1 MIKLEESMGQ
11 ISLPKKG
18 MSKEEVL
25 SNLKSFKAGDVK
37 WHEGQL
43 FGLIYEAGLDV
54 EDLVKEAHTL
64 FQIENG
70 LSPMAFPSLV
80 KMETEVVSIIT
91 ALSNGDDETVGNLT
105 SGGTESIFMA
115 LKAARDWARETY
127 PKIQKPEMVVP
138 VTAHPAWNK
147 AAHYLGL
154 KINMT
159 PVKDD
164 LQADLAAMKNAITE
178 NTIILGGTAVTYP
191 HGMIDP
197 IEEIGQL
204 AEETNLWL
212 HVDACLGGLIL
223 PFLKKLDKDIGPY
236 DFSVPGVTS
245 ISADIHKYAYTPKG
259 VSTVMYRNRDFRKFQ
274 IFAYADWSGGVY
286 ATPCLAGGRPG
297 GVIAAAWA
305 VFQYLGEEGFLALTK
320 KARTAA
326 EKLMEGI
333 NAMPQLYVLGNPVA
347 TVFAFG
353 SDEINI
359 YELSAKMAERGWH
372 IDAQQLPPSLHMTV
386 SPIHLAVADK
396 FLDDL
401 RHTIPEIPP
410 ADSQDLSEQA
420 AMYAMLGTMP
430 DRSMAKEFA
439 VEYIN
444 NLYRAL

>member
-1 MIKLEESMGQ
+1 MGQ

-18 MSKEEVL
+18 MSKEDVL
-25 SNLKSFKAGDVK
+25 SNLESLKHGDLK

-43 FGLIYEAGLDV
+43 FGLIYEAGPDV
-54 EDLVKEAHTL
+54 EDLVKEAHSL
-64 FQIENG
+64 FLIENG

-91 ALSNGDDETVGNLT
+91 ALSSGDEETVGNLT

-115 LKAARDWARETY
+115 LKAARDWARQTY
-127 PKIQKPEMVVP
+127 PKIIKPEMVVP

-164 LQADLAAMKNAITE
+164 LRADVAAMKNAITE

-197 IEEIGQL
+197 IDEIGQL
-204 AEETNLWL
+204 AQEANLWL
-212 HVDACLGGLIL
+212 HVDACLGGLML
-223 PFLKKLDKDIGPY
+223 PFLRKLNNDIGPY

-259 VSTVMYRNRDFRKFQ
+259 VSSVMYRNRDFRKFQ

-305 VFQYLGEEGFLALTK
+305 VFHYLGEEGFLALAK

-333 NAMPQLYVLGNPVA
+333 NAMPQLYVLGNPAA

-353 SDEINI
+353 SDEIN
-359 YELSAKMAERGWH
+359 
-372 IDAQQLPPSLHMTV
+372 
-386 SPIHLAVADK
+386 LATYFYNREHK
-396 FLDDL
+396 
-401 RHTIPEIPP
+401 I
-410 ADSQDLSEQA
+410 
-420 AMYAMLGTMP
+420 
-430 DRSMAKEFA
+430 
-439 VEYIN
+439 
-444 NLYRAL
+444 

>member
-1 MIKLEESMGQ
+1 MGQ

-25 SNLKSFKAGDVK
+25 SNLESFKAGDVK
-37 WHEGQL
+37 WHDGQL
-43 FGLIYEAGLDV
+43 FGLIYEAGPDV
-54 EDLVKEAHTL
+54 ENLVKEAHSL
-64 FQIENG
+64 FLIENG
-70 LSPMAFPSLV
+70 LNPMAFPSLV
-80 KMETEVVSIIT
+80 KMETEVVSIVA
-91 ALSNGDDETVGNLT
+91 ALSGGDDETVGNLT

-115 LKAARDWARETY
+115 LKAARDWARVKL
-127 PKIQKPEMVVP
+127 PKIKKPEMVVP

-147 AAHYLGL
+147 AAHYLGI

-159 PVKDD
+159 PVGDD
-164 LQADLAAMKNAITE
+164 LRADVAAMKNAITE

-197 IEEIGQL
+197 IEKIGQL
-204 AEETNLWL
+204 AEKNNLWL

-223 PFLKKLDKDIGPY
+223 PFLKKLNNKIGPY

-259 VSTVMYRNRDFRKFQ
+259 VSTIMYRNRDLRKFQ
-274 IFAYADWSGGVY
+274 IFAYADWAGGVY

-297 GVIAAAWA
+297 GIIAAAWA
-305 VFQYLGEEGFLALTK
+305 VFHHLGEEGLLSLAK

-326 EKLMEGI
+326 ETLMEGI
-333 NAMPQLYVLGNPVA
+333 NAMPELYVLGRPTA

-359 YELSAKMAERGWH
+359 YELSAAMAQCGWH
-372 IDAQQLPPSLHMTV
+372 MDAQQLPPSLHMTV
-386 SPIHLAVADK
+386 SPIHLTVADK

-401 RHTIPEIPP
+401 RRTIPEIPP

-430 DRSMAKEFA
+430 DRSMAREFA
-439 VEYIN
+439 VEYVN
-444 NLYRAL
+444 DLYRAS

>member
-1 MIKLEESMGQ
+1 MGQ

-18 MSKEEVL
+18 MSKDEVL
-25 SNLKSFKAGDVK
+25 SNLESFKAGDVK

-54 EDLVKEAHTL
+54 EDLVKEAHSL
-64 FQIENG
+64 FLIENG

-91 ALSNGDDETVGNLT
+91 ALSSGDDETVGNLT

-127 PKIQKPEMVVP
+127 PKIKKPEMVVP

-154 KINMT
+154 NINMT
-159 PVKDD
+159 PVTDD
-164 LQADLAAMKNAITE
+164 LRADVAAMKNAITE

-204 AEETNLWL
+204 AEENNLWL
-212 HVDACLGGLIL
+212 HVDACLGGLML
-223 PFLKKLDKDIGPY
+223 PFLRKLNNDIGSY

-259 VSTVMYRNRDFRKFQ
+259 VSAVMYRNRDFRKFQ
-274 IFAYADWSGGVY
+274 IFAYADWPGGVY

-297 GVIAAAWA
+297 GNIAAAWA
-305 VFQYLGEEGFLALTK
+305 VFHYLGEEGFLALAK

-333 NAMPQLYVLGNPVA
+333 NAMPQLYVLGNPHA

-372 IDAQQLPPSLHMTV
+372 IDAQQFPPSLHMTV
-386 SPIHLAVADK
+386 SPVHLAVADK

-401 RHTIPEIPP
+401 RHTIPGIPP
-410 ADSQDLSEQA
+410 VDSQDLSEQA

-444 NLYRAL
+444 NLYRSS

>member
-1 MIKLEESMGQ
+1 MGQ

-18 MSKEEVL
+18 MSKDDVL
-25 SNLKSFKAGDVK
+25 SNLESFKLGDVK

-54 EDLVKEAHTL
+54 EELVKAAHAL
-64 FQIENG
+64 FLIENG
-70 LSPMAFPSLV
+70 LNPMAFPSLV

-91 ALSNGDDETVGNLT
+91 ALSSGDAETVGNLT

-115 LKAARDWARETY
+115 LKAARDWARATY
-127 PKIQKPEMVVP
+127 PKIKKPEMVVP

-154 KINMT
+154 EINMT
-159 PVKDD
+159 PVNDD
-164 LQADLAAMKNAITE
+164 LRADVAAMKNAVTE

-191 HGMIDP
+191 HGMVDP
-197 IEEIGQL
+197 IEEIGAL
-204 AEETNLWL
+204 AEKKNLWL
-212 HVDACLGGLIL
+212 HVDACLGGLML
-223 PFLKKLDKDIGPY
+223 PFLKRLGHEIPPY

-245 ISADIHKYAYTPKG
+245 MSADIHKYAYTPKG

-286 ATPCLAGGRPG
+286 ATPCLAGARPG
-297 GVIAAAWA
+297 GTMAAAWA
-305 VFQYLGEEGFLALTK
+305 VLHYLGEEGFMALAQ
-320 KARTAA
+320 KARAA
-326 EKLMEGI
+326 TEKLIEGI
-333 NAMPQLYVLGNPVA
+333 NAMPQLYVLGDPDA

-353 SDEINI
+353 SDEINV
-359 YELSAKMAERGWH
+359 YELSARMAESGWH
-372 IDAQQLPPSLHMTV
+372 IEAQQLPPSLHMTV
-386 SPIHLAVADK
+386 SPVHLSVADK

-401 RHTIPEIPP
+401 RRIAPEVPP

-430 DRSMAKEFA
+430 DRSMAREFA

-444 NLYRAL
+444 DLYRVK

>member
-1 MIKLEESMGQ
+1 MGQ

-18 MSKEEVL
+18 MTREDVFNSL
-25 SNLKSFKAGDVK
+25 TSFKSDDVK

-43 FGLIYEAGLDV
+43 FGLVYEAGPEV
-54 EDLVKEAHTL
+54 EELVKEASAL
-64 FQIENG
+64 FLIENG

-80 KMETEVVSIIT
+80 KMETDVVSIVIS
-91 ALSNGDDETVGNLT
+91 LSGGDDETVGSFT

-115 LKAARDWARETY
+115 LKAARDWARHTY
-127 PKIQKPEMVVP
+127 PRIKEPEMVVP

-147 AAHYLGL
+147 AAHYLGV

-159 PVKDD
+159 AVKDD
-164 LQADLAAMKNAITE
+164 LRADVAAMKNAITK

-191 HGMIDP
+191 HGMVDP
-197 IEEIGQL
+197 IEEIAAL
-204 AEETNLWL
+204 AEKKNLWL
-212 HVDACLGGLIL
+212 HVDACLGGLML
-223 PFLKKLDKDIGPY
+223 PFLKRLGNEIPPY

-245 ISADIHKYAYTPKG
+245 MSADIHKYAYTPKG

-286 ATPCLAGGRPG
+286 ATPCLAGARPG
-297 GVIAAAWA
+297 GNMAAAWA
-305 VFQYLGEEGFLALTK
+305 VLHYLGEEGFMALAQ
-320 KARTAA
+320 KARAA
-326 EKLMEGI
+326 TEKLIKGI
-333 NAMPQLYVLGNPVA
+333 NAMPQLYVLGDPDA

-359 YELSAKMAERGWH
+359 YELSARMAERGWH
-372 IDAQQLPPSLHMTV
+372 IEAQQLPPSLHMTV
-386 SPIHLAVADK
+386 SPVHLSIADK

-401 RHTIPEIPP
+401 RRIAPEVPR

-430 DRSMAKEFA
+430 DRSMAREFA

-444 NLYRAL
+444 NLYRVS

>member
-1 MIKLEESMGQ
+1 MGQ

-18 MSKEEVL
+18 MTREDVFNSL
-25 SNLKSFKAGDVK
+25 TSFKSDDVK

-43 FGLIYEAGLDV
+43 FGLVYEAGPEV
-54 EDLVKEAHTL
+54 EELVKEASAL
-64 FQIENG
+64 FLIENG

-80 KMETEVVSIIT
+80 KMETDVVSIVIS
-91 ALSNGDDETVGNLT
+91 LSGGDDETVGSFT

-115 LKAARDWARETY
+115 LKAARDWARHTY
-127 PKIQKPEMVVP
+127 PRIKEPEMVVP

-147 AAHYLGL
+147 AAHYLGV

-159 PVKDD
+159 AVKDD
-164 LQADLAAMKNAITE
+164 LRADVAAMKNAITK

-191 HGMIDP
+191 HGMVDP
-197 IEEIGQL
+197 IEEIAAL
-204 AEETNLWL
+204 AEKKNLWL
-212 HVDACLGGLIL
+212 HVDACLGGLML
-223 PFLKKLDKDIGPY
+223 PFLKRLGNEIPPY

-245 ISADIHKYAYTPKG
+245 MSADIHKYAYTPKG

-286 ATPCLAGGRPG
+286 ATPCLAGARPG
-297 GVIAAAWA
+297 GNMAAAWA
-305 VFQYLGEEGFLALTK
+305 VLHYLGEEGFMALAQ
-320 KARTAA
+320 KARAA
-326 EKLMEGI
+326 TEKLIEGI
-333 NAMPQLYVLGNPVA
+333 NAMPQLYVLGDPDA

-359 YELSAKMAERGWH
+359 YELSARMAERGWH
-372 IDAQQLPPSLHMTV
+372 IEAQQLPPSLHMTV
-386 SPIHLAVADK
+386 SPVHLSIADK

-401 RHTIPEIPP
+401 RRIAPEVPR
-410 ADSQDLSEQA
+410 ANSQDLSEQA

-430 DRSMAKEFA
+430 DRSMAREFA

-444 NLYRAL
+444 NLYRVS

>member
-1 MIKLEESMGQ
+1 MGQ

-18 MSKEEVL
+18 MTREDVFNSL
-25 SNLKSFKAGDVK
+25 TSFKSDDVR

-43 FGLIYEAGLDV
+43 FGLVYEAGPEV
-54 EDLVKEAHTL
+54 EELVKEASAL
-64 FQIENG
+64 FLIENG

-80 KMETEVVSIIT
+80 KMETDVVSIVIS
-91 ALSNGDDETVGNLT
+91 LSGGDDETVGSFT

-115 LKAARDWARETY
+115 LKAARDWARLTY
-127 PKIQKPEMVVP
+127 PRIKEPEMVVP

-147 AAHYLGL
+147 AAHYLGV

-159 PVKDD
+159 AVKDD
-164 LQADLAAMKNAITE
+164 LRADVAAMKNAITK

-191 HGMIDP
+191 HGMVDP
-197 IEEIGQL
+197 IEEIAAL
-204 AEETNLWL
+204 AEKKNLWL
-212 HVDACLGGLIL
+212 HVDACLGGLML
-223 PFLKKLDKDIGPY
+223 PFLKRLGNEIPPY

-245 ISADIHKYAYTPKG
+245 MSADIHKYAYTPKG

-286 ATPCLAGGRPG
+286 ATPCLAGARPG
-297 GVIAAAWA
+297 GNMAAAWA
-305 VFQYLGEEGFLALTK
+305 VLHYLGEEGFMALAQ
-320 KARTAA
+320 KARAA
-326 EKLMEGI
+326 TEKLIKGI
-333 NAMPQLYVLGNPVA
+333 NAMPQLYVLGDPDA

-359 YELSAKMAERGWH
+359 YELSARMAERGWH
-372 IDAQQLPPSLHMTV
+372 IEAQQLPPSLHMTV
-386 SPIHLAVADK
+386 SPVHLSIADK

-401 RHTIPEIPP
+401 RRIAPEVPR

-420 AMYAMLGTMP
+420 AMYGMLGTMP
-430 DRSMAKEFA
+430 DRSMAREFA

-444 NLYRAL
+444 NLYRVS

>member
-1 MIKLEESMGQ
+1 MGQ

-18 MSKEEVL
+18 MSKEDVL
-25 SNLKSFKAGDVK
+25 SNLESLKHGDLK

-43 FGLIYEAGLDV
+43 FGLIYEAGPDV
-54 EDLVKEAHTL
+54 EDLVKEAHSL
-64 FQIENG
+64 FLIENG

-91 ALSNGDDETVGNLT
+91 ALSSGDEETVGNLT

-115 LKAARDWARETY
+115 LKAARDWARQTY
-127 PKIQKPEMVVP
+127 PKIIKPEMVVP

-154 KINMT
+154 KINMI

-164 LQADLAAMKNAITE
+164 LRADVAAMKNAITE

-197 IEEIGQL
+197 IDEIGQL
-204 AEETNLWL
+204 AQEANLWL
-212 HVDACLGGLIL
+212 HVDACLGGLML
-223 PFLKKLDKDIGPY
+223 PFLRMLNNDIGPY

-259 VSTVMYRNRDFRKFQ
+259 VSSVMYRNRDFRKFQ

-297 GVIAAAWA
+297 GNIAAAWA
-305 VFQYLGEEGFLALTK
+305 VLHYLGEEGFLALAK
-320 KARTAA
+320 KTRTAA

-333 NAMPQLYVLGNPVA
+333 NAMPQLYVLGNPAA

-359 YELSAKMAERGWH
+359 YELSAKMADRGWH

-386 SPIHLAVADK
+386 SPIHLAVVDK
-396 FLDDL
+396 FLADL
-401 RHTIPEIPP
+401 RRTIPEIPP

-444 NLYRAL
+444 NLYRSS

>member
-1 MIKLEESMGQ
+1 MGQ

-18 MSKEEVL
+18 MTREDVFNSL
-25 SNLKSFKAGDVK
+25 TSFKSDDVK

-43 FGLIYEAGLDV
+43 FGLVYEAGPEV
-54 EDLVKEAHTL
+54 EELVKEASAL
-64 FQIENG
+64 FLIENG

-80 KMETEVVSIIT
+80 KMETDVVSIVIS
-91 ALSNGDDETVGNLT
+91 LSGGDDETVGSFT

-115 LKAARDWARETY
+115 LKAARDWARLTY
-127 PKIQKPEMVVP
+127 PRIKEPEMVVP

-147 AAHYLGL
+147 AAHYLGV

-159 PVKDD
+159 AVKDD
-164 LQADLAAMKNAITE
+164 LRADVAAMKNAITK

-191 HGMIDP
+191 HGMVDP
-197 IEEIGQL
+197 IEEIAAL
-204 AEETNLWL
+204 AEKKNLWL
-212 HVDACLGGLIL
+212 HVDACLGGLML
-223 PFLKKLDKDIGPY
+223 PFLKRLGNEIPPY

-245 ISADIHKYAYTPKG
+245 MSADIHKYAYTPKG

-286 ATPCLAGGRPG
+286 ATPCLAGARPG
-297 GVIAAAWA
+297 GNMAAAWA
-305 VFQYLGEEGFLALTK
+305 VLHYLGEEGFMALAQ
-320 KARTAA
+320 KARAA
-326 EKLMEGI
+326 TEKLIKGI
-333 NAMPQLYVLGNPVA
+333 NAMPQLYVLGDPDA

-359 YELSAKMAERGWH
+359 YELSARMAERGWH
-372 IDAQQLPPSLHMTV
+372 IEAQQLPPSLHMTV
-386 SPIHLAVADK
+386 SPVHLSIADK

-401 RHTIPEIPP
+401 RRIAPEVPR

-430 DRSMAKEFA
+430 DRSMAREFA

-444 NLYRAL
+444 NLYRVS